1 MKSFALILLSFF
13 ALGLWSA
20 EVDLSKVK
28 MGEKAEK
35 VVTDMN
41 AAIQKLNQD
50 YLDATE
56 KIKTAAVNSLERERS
71 RTKDGLVGMA
81 IQHQINFIVEM
92 KPPVDFL
99 GRVIPKAFDQ
109 LNPELVSGK
118 WKVANNK
125 GWLSEWTF
133 MPNGTVADITKRH
146 IATWSLNPTKDGYT
160 IKEGNRV
167 HTMGLPDSAN
177 HWTGIDAEGRTLLFD
192 KIIK

>member
-56 KIKTAAVNSLERERS
+56 KIKADAIKGLERERS
-71 RTKDGLVGMA
+71 RTKDGLVGMV
-81 IQHQINFIVEM
+81 IQHQINLIGEM

-99 GRVIPKAFDQ
+99 GRVIPKAP
-109 LNPELVSGK
+109 NPTDIVGTWVAANSQWSGV
-118 WKVANNK
+118 WIFN
-125 GWLSEWTF
+125 E
-133 MPNGTVADITKRH
+133 NGTMTENGLSGTYKFDEPNKVSVHVNGIVNVVYGPFNVSKV
-146 IATWSLNPTKDGYT
+146 DGT
-160 IKEGNRV
+160 TFNGMPL
-167 HTMGLPDSAN
+167 TM
-177 HWTGIDAEGRTLLFD
+177 TR
-192 KIIK
+192 K